1 VRLQAQAV
9 SRGSGRRGGAR
20 ARERRVSQFPQQSC
34 CGLLQ
39 VPLDLTHYPTV
50 YGVVAGAGAAIA
62 YMLSDPLR
70 ILIHK
75 PAIITEIVKVART
88 AQQQGV
94 VNSFLETAVGAL
106 DRPVFPLRTQ
116 NCNTNNIQSVDAKEH
131 DVFGMGVSPSS
142 LIVPACCDKTA
153 C

>member
-70 ILIHK
+70 IPIHK

-106 DRPVFPLRTQ
+106 DRPVFPSEPKIVTQ
-116 NCNTNNIQSVDAKEH
+116 IIYNQSMQKST
-131 DVFGMGVSPSS
+131 MS
-142 LIVPACCDKTA
+142 LAWA
-153 C
+153 YRRRL